1 MATGI
6 FLPIVSQF
14 IDKGLKQ
21 AVKEL
26 ESLKTTQQ
34 KAAFAISKAALP
46 AAAALTGLTAG
57 AFKAAQAAGDL
68 AEEQSKV
75 GVVFGTSSQKII
87 KFSERTAR
95 TIGQSQQAALE
106 AAGTFGTLGKA
117 AGLSGDG
124 LADFTIEFTELA
136 SDLASFNNTTPED
149 AIQAIG
155 AALRGEAEPLRRY
168 GVLLDDATLRQ
179 KALELGLI
187 NTTKQALTPQNKS
200 LAAQAVIL
208 EQTKDAQGDFERT
221 SKGAA
226 NQQRILEA
234 QIKDSTAQ
242 LGRAF
247 LPAMQAVLPLL
258 VSMASIVGDNAPLFV
273 GLGIAFGGFAAA
285 ILAAKAALVIW
296 NAISVITT
304 AINTAL
310 AISFTAVQ
318 VATVVGIAT
327 AVAGAATIAVLAV
340 KIKSAT
346 SATNAYAGAT
356 GAAAT
361 ETGFLKN
368 QIDQAAAAADKK
380 AAADTAASRASDE
393 AAVNAKAR
401 AEELKRTIAELR
413 KSIKGDFS
421 DALSTARD
429 VLKQAQTEFANYA
442 STVANSITSAFSFGE
457 AKKAAEETGKTFLQA
472 LEAQVKKVRDYSV
485 LVNRLIAAGL
495 NESALSQVLAA
506 GQDAGTAIATE
517 LLNGGAAAIT
527 QANAL
532 SAEVATL
539 GTNVGN
545 NAAVQFKT
553 AGVTAAQGLIAGIE
567 SVISSYQL
575 KLKSKKL
582 TAKQLT
588 NLRKNFGVDVDFV
601 LSGGTIPA
609 LANGGIV
616 RASSGGTLALIG
628 EGGQDEAVIPLDRLN
643 GTSGGPTII
652 IQGAVDPIST
662 ARQIEKILSG
672 QSSRFGY

>member
-14 IDKGLKQ
+14 IDKGT
-21 AVKEL
+21 AAAAKEL
-26 ESLKTTQQ
+26 KSLQTVSQ
-34 KAAFAISKAALP
+34 KAGFAINKAAVP
-46 AAAALTGLTAG
+46 AAAALTGLA
-57 AFKAAQAAGDL
+57 
-68 AEEQSKV
+68 V
-75 GVVFGTSSQKII
+75 
-87 KFSERTAR
+87 
-95 TIGQSQQAALE
+95 
-106 AAGTFGTLGKA
+106 
-117 AGLSGDG
+117 AGL
-124 LADFTIEFTELA
+124 A
-136 SDLASFNNTTPED
+136 
-149 AIQAIG
+149 
-155 AALRGEAEPLRRY
+155 
-168 GVLLDDATLRQ
+168 
-179 KALELGLI
+179 
-187 NTTKQALTPQNKS
+187 
-200 LAAQAVIL
+200 
-208 EQTKDAQGDFERT
+208 
-221 SKGAA
+221 
-226 NQQRILEA
+226 
-234 QIKDSTAQ
+234 
-242 LGRAF
+242 
-247 LPAMQAVLPLL
+247 
-258 VSMASIVGDNAPLFV
+258 
-273 GLGIAFGGFAAA
+273 
-285 ILAAKAALVIW
+285 AAKAAAADAEAQTKLAGQIRRTTGSTDAQIAASEELISSLSMSAAVADDALRPALSSLVTGTKDLGTAQRLLKVALDVSAGAGLDLQQTSDALSKGFAGNTRALASLSPELKVLIREGATFSEVLEVLEKNYKGAGEESANTAAGGFRKFSIAIDEAQEAIGKALLPIVAKITPILVDFAKVVERNGTLIAIVAASIGVFAGALIAAKVAFVVY
-296 NAISVITT
+296 NAIAAVTT
-304 AINTAL
+304 AFNTAL

-318 VATVVGIAT
+318 VSTVVGIAS
-327 AVAGAATIAVLAV
+327 AIAGAAVLATLVV
-340 KIKSAT
+340 KYKSAT
-346 SATNAYAGAT
+346 SGVTAYGDATRDAGE
-356 GAAAT
+356 

-368 QIDQAAAAADKK
+368 QIDAAGRAADQKRQADAAAE
-380 AAADTAASRASDE
+380 E
-393 AAVNAKAR
+393 AAEKASAEAKRR
-401 AEELKRTIAELR
+401 ADELKQRIKQIR
-413 KSIKGDFS
+413 DSIKGDFT
-421 DALSTARD
+421 DALNTARD
-429 VLKQAQTEFANYA
+429 ALKQAQKSFADYA
-442 STVANSITSAFSFGE
+442 SAVSDSITGAFSFAD
-457 AKKAAEETGKTFLQA
+457 AKKAAEDTGTTFLKA
-472 LEAQVKKVRDYSV
+472 LEDQVARVRNYSV

-532 SAEVATL
+532 SAEVTTL
-539 GTNVGN
+539 GQNVGN

-553 AGVTAAQGLIAGIE
+553 AGITAAQGLIAGIE